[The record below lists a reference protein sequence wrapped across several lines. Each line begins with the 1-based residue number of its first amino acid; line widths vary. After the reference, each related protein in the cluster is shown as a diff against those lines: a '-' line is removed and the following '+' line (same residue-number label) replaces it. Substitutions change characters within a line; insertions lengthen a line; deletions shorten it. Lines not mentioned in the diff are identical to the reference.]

1 MLIKVIFVLLVI
13 ICISVYRYYFGQKY
27 IPEPNL
33 RGNILKS
40 SLIIGKIKR
49 KYFYFIP
56 SKLSQNVNLLFVLH
70 GAQDTGTVFRKR
82 TAYAFDK
89 IAEDE
94 NLIVVYPNGY
104 KKSWND
110 CRKQARYPSKLK
122 QIDDF
127 KFLKEIKSQ
136 IENSHNLE
144 INNTFM
150 FGYSNGGQLINRICL
165 EHPQWIDACCVIAAN
180 LPVPDNLDCNPKN
193 ITVPIMIFCG
203 TNDKT
208 NPYHGGLVNVLG
220 IKKLGH
226 VKSCNETLKY
236 WSSLSDYKLI
246 SSYFVEPQKP
256 EKEETTIVKQ
266 IWKNSMG
273 NSITQV
279 IVHGGGHTIPN
290 IHMDFPR
297 ILGLT
302 NHDINSFEEA
312 WGFFKGN
319 INESTNAQHGV
330 HRTLGCRPISE
341 LIVSLPTVFSGDS
354 DSRPNPARKRT
365 PNR

>member
-13 ICISVYRYYFGQKY
+13 ICISAYRYYFGQKY

-49 KYFYFIP
+49 KYLYFIP

-110 CRKQARYPSKLK
+110 CRKQAKYPSKVK

-127 KFLKEIKSQ
+127 EFLKEIKSQ
-136 IENSHNLE
+136 ISNDHNLE
-144 INNTFM
+144 VRNTFL
-150 FGYSNGGQLINRICL
+150 FGYSNGGQLVNRICL
-165 EHPQWIDACCVIAAN
+165 EHPEWIDAACVIAAN
-180 LPVPDNLDCNPKN
+180 LPVPDNLECKPKN
-193 ITVPIMIFCG
+193 IAVPMVYFCG

-208 NPYHGGLVNVLG
+208 NPYNGGLVNVLG
-220 IKKLGH
+220 LKKLGYI
-226 VKSCNETLKY
+226 KSFEETIKY
-236 WSSLSDYKLI
+236 WCSLSDYKFI
-246 SSYFVEPQKP
+246 QSDSYVPQEEKSSI
-256 EKEETTIVKQ
+256 EKK
-266 IWKNSMG
+266 IWKSSEG
-273 NSITQV
+273 SIIVQFV
-279 IVHGGGHTIPN
+279 VHGGGHTIPN
-290 IHMDFPR
+290 KDMNFPR

-302 NHDINSFEEA
+302 NHDMNSYQEI
-312 WGFFKGN
+312 WDFFKEQ
-319 INESTNAQHGV
+319 INKSTNAQQSV
-330 HRTLGCRPISE
+330 
-341 LIVSLPTVFSGDS
+341 
-354 DSRPNPARKRT
+354 
-365 PNR
+365 